1 MGKPKTKTVGTN
13 TNKNMPLHIV
23 LVELKNSETN
33 QWEYIED
40 PNFETPLFQRIIDSS
55 HRICHCHLFEC
66 CGEGFYELF
75 SEIEK
80 NKNDS
85 ELFKGFPSD
94 ASKDVKQW
102 HNTWFQEI
110 KLAYSASYLSLNDLI
125 TFDYNNLT
133 EKNIGWE
140 EIWNCTQS
148 DSRILKNQY
157 DTPFTYRKALGE
169 KYFKDLDYL
178 KSLGKIEDVR
188 IVYWFWETD
197 FDFDTDDSSE

>member
-1 MGKPKTKTVGTN
+1 M
-13 TNKNMPLHIV
+13 
-23 LVELKNSETN
+23 
-33 QWEYIED
+33 
-40 PNFETPLFQRIIDSS
+40 
-55 HRICHCHLFEC
+55 
-66 CGEGFYELF
+66 
-75 SEIEK
+75 
-80 NKNDS
+80 
-85 ELFKGFPSD
+85 
-94 ASKDVKQW
+94 
-102 HNTWFQEI
+102 
-110 KLAYSASYLSLNDLI
+110 
-125 TFDYNNLT
+125 T

-157 DTPFTYRKALGE
+157 DTTFTYRKALGE